1 MLAESG
7 SRRYGLTS
15 AAACALRAGTDIGCA
30 SFARMTDDTYPAASV
45 TRRRDVPLA
54 VISVGMA
61 VAVWWPA
68 FTLGAWGELFFD
80 TLLTLWAASTAAF
93 VFVLVEH
100 RPAGA
105 RLWRAF
111 VLLLPSV
118 WLVFGFID
126 FETSD
131 LFAFLA
137 TVAALLVLLIASP
150 LTVWVLARIM
160 WPDFGEESTRRQ
172 RWLIVGVVAGIGVA
186 AFLLGVNQEH
196 FLTCGDFTIS
206 GNSEPPGCARVPR

>member
-1 MLAESG
+1 
-7 SRRYGLTS
+7 
-15 AAACALRAGTDIGCA
+15 
-30 SFARMTDDTYPAASV
+30 MTDDSLPAASV
-45 TRRRDVPLA
+45 SPRRDVPLA

-61 VAVWWPA
+61 IAVWWPA

-93 VFVLVEH
+93 VFVLVDR

-105 RLWRAF
+105 RLWRSS

-118 WLVFGFID
+118 WLALGFVR

-137 TVAALLVLLIASP
+137 AAAALLVLLIASP
-150 LTVWVLARIM
+150 LTVWVLARIV

-172 RWLIVGVVAGIGVA
+172 RWLIVGVVVGIGVA

-196 FLTCGDFTIS
+196 FLTCEDFSIS
-206 GNSEPPGCARVPR
+206 GNSEPPGCVADDS